1 MNINRYLESTY
12 LKTSEKANI
21 TDDET
26 LQIIKTIIHEAIDY
40 RFKLI
45 MVRPK
50 FVSLAKKM
58 IQESKSKVLVGTVI
72 GFHEGTYTI
81 DQKIKE
87 ATLAIKNDADDLDF
101 VLNYKA
107 FLKGDLDLVKEE
119 ILKCTKLVVH
129 HQKTIKWIIEI
140 AALTNTQIIS
150 VTKLIREVVL
160 ANFDQKYASKV
171 FIKSSTGF
179 YKTADGRPNGATIE
193 GIEIM
198 LKNSFPLPIKAAGGV
213 KTTNDALKMIKLG
226 VTRIGTSSAKAIV
239 DKHNIN
245 SDY

>member
-12 LKTSEKANI
+12 LKTSAQANI

-26 LQIIKTIIHEAIDY
+26 LQIIKTLIQEAVDY

-72 GFHEGTYTI
+72 GFHEGTYRI

-87 ATLAIKNDADDLDF
+87 ATLAIENDADDLDF

-107 FLKGDLDLVKEE
+107 FLKGDVDVVKEE
-119 ILKCTKLVVH
+119 ILSCTKLVLSSK
-129 HQKTIKWIIEI
+129 KTIKWIIEI
-140 AALTNTQIIS
+140 AALTNTQINTI
-150 VTKLIREVVL
+150 TNLIREVIL
-160 ANFDQKYASKV
+160 ANFDQKYASNV
-171 FIKSSTGF
+171 FVKSSTGF
-179 YKTADGRPNGATIE
+179 YKTVDDKPNGATIE
-193 GIEIM
+193 GIKIM
-198 LKNSFPLPIKAAGGV
+198 LKNAFPLPIKAAGGV
-213 KTTNDALKMIKLG
+213 KTPNDAIKMIKLG